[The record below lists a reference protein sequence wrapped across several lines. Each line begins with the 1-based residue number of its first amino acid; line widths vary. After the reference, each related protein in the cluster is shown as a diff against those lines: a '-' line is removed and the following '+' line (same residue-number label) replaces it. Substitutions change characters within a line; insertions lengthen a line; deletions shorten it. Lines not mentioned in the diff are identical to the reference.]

1 MEGRVLKEVIHCTG
15 AQVSRLFGLTLRRIQ
30 QLNEDGIIETEKAK
44 GGLKESQ
51 GELHALKTD
60 IVTGKYIPVETVK
73 SDYERFFITFKN
85 FVMGIPAKV
94 TVEIS
99 GTVEPAEARRIEK
112 KLLEEMAEIL
122 REIVINAE
130 KESSKGK
137 GDR

>member
-1 MEGRVLKEVIHCTG
+1 M
-15 AQVSRLFGLTLRRIQ
+15 
-30 QLNEDGIIETEKAK
+30 
-44 GGLKESQ
+44 
-51 GELHALKTD
+51 
-60 IVTGKYIPVETVK
+60 K

-112 KLLEEMAEIL
+112 KLLEDMAEIL